1 MNGIHD
7 MGGMDGFGRVRSE
20 DSEAFH
26 EDWEKQIWAA
36 FSLVRTN
43 SPNPDASRWVS
54 HDNITPVEYL
64 SGGYFGKWLYFLER
78 RVLTAGLV
86 TEEELKNPEGRLAR
100 VDGYQAV
107 RAEEVEARQA
117 SRMGRSNRVQVDV
130 PPNFQV
136 GDRVIVK
143 NEHPRGYTKCPRFVR
158 GRRGQVHLDH
168 GVYPFPNTRAHGLG
182 DKPQHC
188 YSVRFAATEL
198 WGSRAN
204 PKDVVYADLFDD
216 YLEAAS

>member
-7 MGGMDGFGRVRSE
+7 MGGMDGFGRVRPE

-26 EDWEKQIWAA
+26 EDWEKQIYAA
-36 FSLVRTN
+36 FNLVRTKD
-43 SPNPDASRWVS
+43 SSKAASHES
-54 HDNITPVEYL
+54 ITPVEYL

-78 RVLTAGLV
+78 RALTAGLV
-86 TEEELKNPEGRLAR
+86 TEEELRNPEGRLAR

-107 RAEEVEARQA
+107 RAEEVEARFRTRRG
-117 SRMGRSNRVQVDV
+117 SRIQVEV
-130 PPNFQV
+130 PPKVQV

-143 NEHPRGYTKCPRFVR
+143 NEHPRIYTRCPRYVR
-158 GRRGQVHLDH
+158 GRQGQVHIDH
-168 GVYPFPNTRAHGLG
+168 GVFPFPDRTAHNLEP
-182 DKPQHC
+182 KPQHC

-204 PKDVVYADLFDD
+204 PKDSVYADLFDD

>member
-7 MGGMDGFGRVRSE
+7 MGGMDGFGQVRPQ

-26 EDWEKQIWAA
+26 ELWEKQIFVANR
-36 FSLVRTN
+36 LVRTEGLN
-43 SPNPDASRWVS
+43 VSVYSMNPVD
-54 HDNITPVEYL
+54 YL
-64 SGGYFGKWLYFLER
+64 SWGYFGRSLHSLER
-78 RVLTAGLV
+78 KALRTGLV

-100 VDGYQAV
+100 VEGFPV
-107 RAEEVEARQA
+107 IRAEEVEARFRTRRG
-117 SRMGRSNRVQVDV
+117 SRIQVEV
-130 PPNFQV
+130 PPKFQV
-136 GDRVIVK
+136 GERLMVK
-143 NEHPRGYTKCPRFVR
+143 NYHKIGSNRHQRYFR
-158 GRRGQVHLDH
+158 GRQGQVHRDR
-168 GVYPFPNTRAHGLG
+168 GVWPFPDRLAHGLE

-198 WGSRAN
+198 WGSRAD

>member
-7 MGGMDGFGRVRSE
+7 MGGMDGFGKVQPQ
-20 DSEAFH
+20 DSEPFH
-26 EDWEKQIWAA
+26 DPWEKQLFLARA
-36 FSLVRTN
+36 LVRAGGI
-43 SPNPDASRWVS
+43 DELRF
-54 HDNITPVEYL
+54 NIESLPPADYL
-64 SGGYFGKWLYFLER
+64 SLGYFGRWVHAWEPMLVKY
-78 RVLTAGLV
+78 GLV

-100 VDGYQAV
+100 VEGYQAV
-107 RAEEVEARQA
+107 RAEEVQTRRWR
-117 SRMGRSNRVQVDV
+117 SKRMEVDV

-143 NEHPRGYTKCPRFVR
+143 NEHPRGHTRHPRFVR

-168 GVYPFPNTRAHGLG
+168 GVYPFPDTRAHGLG

-188 YSVRFAATEL
+188 YSVKFAATEL

-204 PKDVVYADLFDD
+204 RKDVVYLDLFDD
-216 YLEAAS
+216 YLEMAS